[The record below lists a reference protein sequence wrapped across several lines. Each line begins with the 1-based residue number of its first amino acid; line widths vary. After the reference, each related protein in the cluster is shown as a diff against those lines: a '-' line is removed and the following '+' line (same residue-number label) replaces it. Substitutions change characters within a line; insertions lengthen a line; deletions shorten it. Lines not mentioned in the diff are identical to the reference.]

1 MDNTDI
7 PTVDQLADFRDAVAG
22 GEDALAAPKYWD
34 EVLDPTVA
42 QYFRITSKT
51 HADEYERVL
60 GTFMLTLDPS
70 AFTIHSVDRVQNLSL
85 WKTYAVTTGVH
96 GIYFTHRI
104 DSLQAKRAATCSRED
119 DPEKARRRFV
129 RAWLFHGCS
138 SDLAPKILQ
147 QGFNRSFCG
156 KHNTLYG
163 KGVYFARDAS
173 YSTYPLYC
181 TPDAKDI
188 QTVFLVRVVVGEY
201 CNGYKHAVTPDV
213 RNAAKNQLYDST
225 VDNPRDPSIF
235 VTYHDAQAYPEYCI
249 KFTQKKSSVPNE
261 HPAANKPAHR
271 LYRRNLVLDVD

>member
-1 MDNTDI
+1 MHKSNCRGASEKNVPDSLIDLRT
-7 PTVDQLADFRDAVAG
+7 G
-22 GEDALAAPKYWD
+22 
-34 EVLDPTVA
+34 
-42 QYFRITSKT
+42 
-51 HADEYERVL
+51 
-60 GTFMLTLDPS
+60 

-85 WKTYAVTTGVH
+85 WKTYA
-96 GIYFTHRI
+96 
-104 DSLQAKRAATCSRED
+104 AKRAATCSRED
-119 DPEKARRRFV
+119 DPDKARRRFV
-129 RAWLFHGCS
+129 RAWLFHGS
-138 SDLAPKILQ
+138 SSNLAPKILQ

-201 CNGYKHAVTPDV
+201 CKGYKHAVTPDV

-249 KFTQKKSSVPNE
+249 KFTQKKSSVPNA

>member
-1 MDNTDI
+1 
-7 PTVDQLADFRDAVAG
+7 
-22 GEDALAAPKYWD
+22 
-34 EVLDPTVA
+34 
-42 QYFRITSKT
+42 
-51 HADEYERVL
+51 
-60 GTFMLTLDPS
+60 
-70 AFTIHSVDRVQNLSL
+70 
-85 WKTYAVTTGVH
+85 
-96 GIYFTHRI
+96 
-104 DSLQAKRAATCSRED
+104 
-119 DPEKARRRFV
+119 
-129 RAWLFHGCS
+129 
-138 SDLAPKILQ
+138 LQ

-201 CNGYKHAVTPDV
+201 CKGYKHAVTPDV

-225 VDNPRDPSIF
+225 VDNVRDPSIF

-249 KFTQKKSSVPNE
+249 KFTQKKSSVPNA

>member
-1 MDNTDI
+1 MAWRCVVSPFDSSASDSLIDLRT
-7 PTVDQLADFRDAVAG
+7 G
-22 GEDALAAPKYWD
+22 
-34 EVLDPTVA
+34 
-42 QYFRITSKT
+42 
-51 HADEYERVL
+51 
-60 GTFMLTLDPS
+60 

-85 WKTYAVTTGVH
+85 WKTYA
-96 GIYFTHRI
+96 
-104 DSLQAKRAATCSRED
+104 AKRAATCSRED
-119 DPEKARRRFV
+119 DPDKARRRFV
-129 RAWLFHGCS
+129 RAWLFHGS
-138 SDLAPKILQ
+138 SSNSAPKILQ

-201 CNGYKHAVTPDV
+201 CKGYKHAVTPDV

>member
-173 YSTYPLYC
+173 YSTYPLYAA
-181 TPDAKDI
+181 PDAKDI
-188 QTVFLVRVVVGEY
+188 QTVFLVREY
-201 CNGYKHAVTPDV
+201 CKGYKHAVTPDV

-225 VDNPRDPSIF
+225 VDNVRDPSIF

>member
-1 MDNTDI
+1 MH
-7 PTVDQLADFRDAVAG
+7 
-22 GEDALAAPKYWD
+22 
-34 EVLDPTVA
+34 
-42 QYFRITSKT
+42 TSNLSPDSLIDLRT
-51 HADEYERVL
+51 
-60 GTFMLTLDPS
+60 G

-85 WKTYAVTTGVH
+85 WKTYA
-96 GIYFTHRI
+96 
-104 DSLQAKRAATCSRED
+104 AKRAATCSRED
-119 DPEKARRRFV
+119 DPDKARRRFV
-129 RAWLFHGCS
+129 RAWLFHGS
-138 SDLAPKILQ
+138 SSNLAPKILQ

-181 TPDAKDI
+181 TPDANDI

-201 CNGYKHAVTPDV
+201 CKGYKHAVTPDV